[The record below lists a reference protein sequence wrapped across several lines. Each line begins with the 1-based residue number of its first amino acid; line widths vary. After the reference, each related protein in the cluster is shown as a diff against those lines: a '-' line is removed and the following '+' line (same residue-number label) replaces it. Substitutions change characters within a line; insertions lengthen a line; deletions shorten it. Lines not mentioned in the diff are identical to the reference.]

1 MVNNI
6 YNNPITVRG
15 ATLGLQNLLPHHQ
28 VAAGVE
34 ANQAAVGAF
43 DLDKAH
49 LHVGRVDEGA
59 GRQRYKRKDLL
70 DVRRPATDE
79 GQFGVWLSLQQAV
92 GPSPAD
98 HVRPGGSQI
107 KMIKNSCRQLIW

>member
-1 MVNNI
+1 MVSNI
-6 YNNPITVRG
+6 YDDPITVRG
-15 ATLGLQNLLPHHQ
+15 AALVLGNLLLHHQ
-28 VAAGVE
+28 VAARVE
-34 ANQAAVGAF
+34 ANRAAVGAF

-59 GRQRYKRKDLL
+59 GWQRYKRKNLL
-70 DVRRPATDE
+70 AVRRPAADE

-98 HVRPGGSQI
+98 HVRPGSV
-107 KMIKNSCRQLIW
+107 KCSFMELALT